1 MIGFLR
7 RADDVL
13 RGRRRPDG
21 STQPSDSPGA
31 LLGMVLAFGL
41 AYGAV
46 MGTFGGVGGDRAWQ
60 VVYSALKVPLLLVAT
75 FLLSLPSFFVLNTLL
90 GLRSDFPQVVRAL
103 MATQAGLTILLAS
116 LAPLTAS
123 WYVSSGDYTAAI
135 LFNALM
141 FAVASISAQWS
152 LRRDY
157 RVLIAKSPRH
167 RSLLWTWIVIYA
179 FVGIQMGWTLRPF
192 VGDPATPVQ
201 FFREGGWSNAYVT
214 VLQMIRGFSGL

>member
-1 MIGFLR
+1 MSGFLR

-46 MGTFGGVGGDRAWQ
+46 MGTFGGLGGDRPWQ

-141 FAVASISAQWS
+141 FAVASVSAQWS

-157 RVLIAKSPRH
+157 RVLIARSPRH

-192 VGDPATPVQ
+192 VGDPASRVQ
-201 FFREGGWSNAYVT
+201 FFREEGWSNAYVT
-214 VLQMIRGFSGL
+214 VLKMIRKVSGL